1 MSHWKVIGLFKAALK
16 QPDWIDDKV
25 EDQFPRM
32 TTRSG
37 PGIRLPQMDSGSSHN
52 NANQGKKRGL
62 SKSIRDEPERASSK
76 RQKAAER

>member
-1 MSHWKVIGLFKAALK
+1 MSLRKVIGLFKGALK
-16 QPDWIDDKV
+16 QSGWIDDKV

-32 TTRSG
+32 SARSS
-37 PGIRLPQMDSGSSHN
+37 PGMRLSQMDSEPSHN
-52 NANQGKKRGL
+52 STNQGKKRGL